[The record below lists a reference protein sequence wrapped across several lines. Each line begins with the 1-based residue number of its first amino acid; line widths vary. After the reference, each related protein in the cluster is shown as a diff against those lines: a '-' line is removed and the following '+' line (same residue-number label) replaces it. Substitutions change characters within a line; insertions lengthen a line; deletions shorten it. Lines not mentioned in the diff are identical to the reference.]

1 MTREVSIPS
10 EITGSQEKSNV
21 TVKILTPL
29 KSNPKPCIQE
39 EEEKNR
45 ETAILLQNGIQ
56 TNLIGRIT
64 ISIYEWHI
72 ELLRIGK
79 LICFF
84 GYQIPLWTCFVYQQN
99 ILQVQ
104 FFTITEM
111 KEVSTIVYLL
121 YELLYPIA
129 TLLTTTFIMIS
140 LRYSIKESL
149 RLTLYGIKVFL

>member
-64 ISIYEWHI
+64 ISIYE
-72 ELLRIGK
+72 
-79 LICFF
+79 
-84 GYQIPLWTCFVYQQN
+84 
-99 ILQVQ
+99 
-104 FFTITEM
+104 
-111 KEVSTIVYLL
+111 
-121 YELLYPIA
+121 
-129 TLLTTTFIMIS
+129 
-140 LRYSIKESL
+140 
-149 RLTLYGIKVFL
+149 